1 MLCSSKNGFLQL
13 AAEKKTSFWQAWQ
26 TNIRPFLFRQGFRK
40 YIIII
45 LTLFLIFLLI
55 FFRDFS
61 SALVR
66 GNFDGIG
73 YPSDIRVFFSSS
85 VKIKTPHPSVW
96 KEQNKPMNFYVIFP
110 VACPNVV
117 RVVNFIAMLYQFSWD
132 FYNEC

>member
-1 MLCSSKNGFLQL
+1 MAKHDKQILGPSYFVRAL
-13 AAEKKTSFWQAWQ
+13 E
-26 TNIRPFLFRQGFRK
+26 NI
-40 YIIII
+40 IS

-85 VKIKTPHPSVW
+85 VKIKTPHPSV
-96 KEQNKPMNFYVIFP
+96 
-110 VACPNVV
+110 
-117 RVVNFIAMLYQFSWD
+117 
-132 FYNEC
+132 